1 MVQHSNPR
9 GENLW
14 YRRLGDREQR
24 SAICFCSKPKW
35 RRTSTITNS
44 SNRVNCAPLP
54 ARFSFV
60 TVFLKKYRRT
70 FYILNS
76 DNSNSALTQNV
87 LCFSSEIELP
97 RFYCNKRREI
107 RTLWISISNYCF
119 LLFML
124 SQGVLRIS
132 GDQDYRINFL
142 GRNIWQVFF
151 SVAWFN

>member
-1 MVQHSNPR
+1 MSENPR
-9 GENLW
+9 
-14 YRRLGDREQR
+14 RDRQAR
-24 SAICFCSKPKW
+24 NFTTNVPKIVF
-35 RRTSTITNS
+35 RTDIFPKI
-44 SNRVNCAPLP
+44 VVGCP
-54 ARFSFV
+54 F

-70 FYILNS
+70 FYNLNS

-151 SVAWFN
+151 SVA